1 VGEWKN
7 HRFSVDLSKKITA
20 AGTYQLRFMPQGEDE
35 ASIRDVE
42 LLLDGIPQPHLVRR
56 VPTSRNVLILT
67 LPGIGQKAEVN
78 GLVRGAEQGTLL
90 LRRY

>member
-20 AGTYQLRFMPQGEDE
+20 AGTYQLRFVPQGEDE

-42 LLLDGIPQPHLVRR
+42 FLLDGIPQPHLVRR
-56 VPTSRNVLILT
+56 VPRSSNVFILT
-67 LPGIGQKAEVN
+67 LQGIGQRAEVK
-78 GLVRGAEQGTLL
+78 GQVRRANQGTILF
-90 LRRY
+90 RRY